1 MTSPHPF
8 NGIADR
14 AESAID
20 HVARSRG
27 RTAVAYVAATVLGGL
42 GALVVVVVQVLSG
55 RAAMLDVLL
64 WLAMA
69 VMLFGAAAHR
79 WWLGGRNEERSRR
92 IAASIRPE
100 QIAAAMRGS
109 SGEIDAVRRLRVAHP
124 GLGLRDAYELYQHHS
139 RELR

>member
-1 MTSPHPF
+1 VTSPHPF

-20 HVARSRG
+20 HVARSRS
-27 RTAVAYVAATVLGGL
+27 RAAVAYVAATVLGGL
-42 GALVVVVVQVLSG
+42 GALVQVLSG
-55 RAAMLDVLL
+55 RAALLDVLL

>member
-1 MTSPHPF
+1 MTSPHPS

-20 HVARSRG
+20 HLTRSRG
-27 RTAVAYVAATVLGGL
+27 RKAVAYVAATVLGGL
-42 GALVVVVVQVLSG
+42 GALVVAATQMLSG
-55 RAAMLDVLL
+55 RVAVLDVLL
-64 WLAMA
+64 WSALA
-69 VMLFGAAAHR
+69 VMLFGAAARR

-100 QIAAAMRGS
+100 QVAAAMRGS

-124 GLGLRDAYELYQHHS
+124 GLGMRDAHELYQHHS